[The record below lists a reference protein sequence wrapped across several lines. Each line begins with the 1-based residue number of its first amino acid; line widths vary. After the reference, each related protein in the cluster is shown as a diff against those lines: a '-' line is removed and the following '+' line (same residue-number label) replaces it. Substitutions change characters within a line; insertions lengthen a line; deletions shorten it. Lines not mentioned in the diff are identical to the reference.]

1 MGNRNSGRRPRTATA
16 LKVLRGVQK
25 SRINFNEAAAPQGP
39 IVKPVEL
46 SDGASRMWDEW
57 LPICLH
63 MGTVTPADVRPFA
76 MLCELQATLHRASAL
91 KMKPGQF
98 MKGVMLEKQ
107 FASIIRQYYA
117 LFGMDPVSRMR
128 IRVATNDA
136 PPVSKW
142 GGVLK

>member
-16 LKVLRGVQK
+16 LKVLRGAQK
-25 SRINFNEAAAPQGP
+25 SRINVNAAAPPQGP
-39 IVKPVEL
+39 IVVPAEL
-46 SDGASRMWDEW
+46 GEGARRVWEE
-57 LPICLH
+57 LAPLCIG
-63 MGTVTPADVRPFA
+63 MGTLTVVDVRPFA
-76 MLCELQATLHRASAL
+76 MLCELQATLNRASAL
-91 KMKPGQF
+91 KAEPGQF

-107 FASIIRQYYA
+107 FATIIRQYYA

-128 IRVATNDA
+128 IRVATQDA